1 MELKEFI
8 SSTLAQIA
16 EGVKEAQT
24 AYETL
29 GGAVNPSKFQKI
41 TGGIATARISS
52 YQGTTHILCNVHFDV
67 VLTEES
73 GTSGKT
79 GIGVALG
86 AVSLGGG
93 KTSSSGSTS
102 VTGISFDIPV
112 ELPSQ

>member
-16 EGVKEAQT
+16 EGVKEAQK
-24 AYETL
+24 AYEAL

-41 TGGIATARISS
+41 TGGISTARVSG
-52 YQGTTHILCNVHFDV
+52 YKGTTLILCNVHFDV
-67 VLTEES
+67 VLAEES
-73 GTSGKT
+73 GSSDKA

-86 AVSLGGG
+86 AVSFGGG
-93 KTSSSGSTS
+93 KTTSAGNTS
-102 VTGISFDIPV
+102 VTSITFDIPV

>member
-16 EGVKEAQT
+16 EGVKEAQA
-24 AYETL
+24 AYEAL
-29 GGAVNPSKFQKI
+29 GGTVNPSKFQKI
-41 TGGIATARISS
+41 TGDIATARISN

-73 GTSGKT
+73 ETSGKA

-86 AVSLGGG
+86 AVSFGGR
-93 KTSSSGSTS
+93 KASSSGNTS
-102 VTGISFDIPV
+102 VTGIAFDIPV